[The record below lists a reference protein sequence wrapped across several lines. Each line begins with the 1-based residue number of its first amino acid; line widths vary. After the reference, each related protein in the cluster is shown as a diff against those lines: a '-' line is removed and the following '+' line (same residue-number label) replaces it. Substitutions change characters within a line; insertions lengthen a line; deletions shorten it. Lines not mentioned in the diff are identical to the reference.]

1 MMQFFSELQRRRV
14 IRGAGLYAV
23 GAWVTTEVSATVLP
37 LLYVPEKFVTGIVI
51 TLILLFPVA
60 MVLVWIYDLS
70 PAGISRT
77 PDMKDD
83 GGGQPRPGMLFHVL
97 LLVLAMMV
105 FGYGL
110 FWVGSTRA
118 LQSVPRSSVAVLP
131 FKNLSSD
138 SGKDYFSD
146 GISEEILNLLAQVEG
161 LSVAARTSSFALR
174 DSSDDIRKIGRKLG
188 VEAVLE
194 GSVRWAEETD
204 KVRVTAQ
211 LIDAESG
218 YHLWSENFDREL
230 KDIISLQSEIAGAI
244 VDVLRIKLGTDQRTW
259 QAPTKDQVAYDA
271 YLQGRKLL
279 NQRRVSSLRQSIDFF
294 HRALSRDPA
303 FAQAHAAIAVAYLS
317 LPSFSDEPVDKLREM
332 AKESAQQALALSP
345 ELAEAHA
352 VRARLAQYAGR
363 WSDAQFAFFAATS
376 VDTHDVTTRVWYAEF
391 LLASGKLAEART
403 QASIALALESDNP
416 LAQAITAEEAMTSN
430 NNETCVKHATKARD
444 LGFARSVYIIEGI
457 CLARLGRMQEAS
469 RALAAAIDQR
479 QDASGLREFAK
490 LLMVS
495 KNLAAAAR
503 TAWQTMAFQSPDPR
517 ALLVAI
523 VAGDNDAAF
532 ARLQQEFA
540 DGDHSSMSLLWSP
553 EAAGLRQDAR
563 FRKLMKQSG
572 VVEIWR
578 NDPPDLCAA
587 VDGNLRCH

>member
-1 MMQFFSELQRRRV
+1 MQFFSELQRRRV

-60 MVLVWIYDLS
+60 MVLVWIYDVG

-77 PDMKDD
+77 PELKDD
-83 GGGQPRPGMLFHVL
+83 GGGQPRPGMLFHVS
-97 LLVLAMMV
+97 LLVLAMLV

-110 FWVGSTRA
+110 FWLGSTRT

-131 FKNLSSD
+131 FKNLSND

-174 DSSDDIRKIGRKLG
+174 DSSDDIRTIGRKLG

-230 KDIISLQSEIAGAI
+230 KDVIALQSEIASAI
-244 VDVLRIKLGTDQRTW
+244 VDVLRIKLGTDERAW
-259 QAPTKDQVAYDA
+259 QAPTEDQAAYDA

-279 NQRRVSSLRQSIDFF
+279 NQRSGSSLKQSIDFF

-317 LPSFSDEPVDKLREM
+317 LPSFSDEPVERLREM
-332 AKESAQQALALSP
+332 ASESAQQALALSP

-363 WSDAQFAFFAATS
+363 WTDAQFAFFAATS
-376 VDTHDVTTRVWYAEF
+376 MDPHDVTTRVWYAEF
-391 LLASGKLAEART
+391 LLAAGKLAKART
-403 QASIALALESDNP
+403 QASTALALESDNP
-416 LAQAITAEEAMTSN
+416 LPQAITAAEAMTSGDN
-430 NNETCVKHATKARD
+430 QTCIKHAKKAHN
-444 LGFARSVYIIEGI
+444 LGFSRSVYVIEGI

-469 RALAAAIDQR
+469 GALASAVDPMQE
-479 QDASGLREFAK
+479 ASSLREFSEVLA
-490 LLMVS
+490 VS
-495 KNLAAAAR
+495 ENLAAAAR
-503 TAWQTMAFQSPDPR
+503 VASQTMAYQSTDPWS
-517 ALLVAI
+517 LLVSLAI
-523 VAGDNDAAF
+523 GDNDAAF
-532 ARLQQEFA
+532 AHLEQDFA
-540 DGDHSSMSLLWSP
+540 ENDYSSMSLLWSP
-553 EAAGLRQDAR
+553 EAAGFRQDAR
-563 FRKLMKQSG
+563 FLQLMEQSG

-578 NDPPDLCAA
+578 NDLPDMCSAEE
-587 VDGNLRCH
+587 GKLRCH